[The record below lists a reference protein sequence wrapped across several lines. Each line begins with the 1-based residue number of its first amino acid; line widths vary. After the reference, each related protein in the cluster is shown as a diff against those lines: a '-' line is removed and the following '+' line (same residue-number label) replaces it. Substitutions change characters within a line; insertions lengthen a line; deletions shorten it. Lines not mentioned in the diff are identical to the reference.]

1 LGLVS
6 IEDWGEEKFTADEVD
21 KMHKWEKNWLI
32 ERSVPK

>member
-6 IEDWGEEKFTADEVD
+6 IEDWGEEKTAEEVD